1 MDQTDSFIEEVTEEV
16 RRDRLFALFRKYGW
30 IGVVAILALV
40 GGSAYVEWQ
49 KATARAEAERF
60 GDAML
65 AAVQAENPAE
75 AMAEVQ
81 AVGVQTGVAKLMSAA
96 VAVQDGKPDA
106 ALVDLEAIAA
116 DATLPASLRDLA
128 RLKALVIA
136 GDKMDPAARTA
147 ALDELSRPGAPYRL
161 LALEQVALD
170 KLASGDKDGAI
181 AQAREILAAD
191 GVTSGLKQRASEVIV
206 ALGGDLAAQ

>member
-40 GGSAYVEWQ
+40 GSSAFVEWQ
-49 KATARAEAERF
+49 KAKARGEAERF

-75 AMAEVQ
+75 AMAEVP
-81 AVGVQTGVAKLMSAA
+81 AVGPQAGVARLMQAA
-96 VAVQDGKPDA
+96 LAVQDGKLEA
-106 ALVDLEAIAA
+106 AQADLEAIAA
-116 DATLPASLRDLA
+116 DQTLPASLRDLA
-128 RLKALVIA
+128 RLKVLVIA

-147 ALDELSRPGAPYRL
+147 TLDELSRPGAPYRL
-161 LALEQVALD
+161 LALEQVALA
-170 KLASGDKDGAI
+170 KLAAGDAEAAI

-191 GVTSGLKQRASEVIV
+191 GVTTGLKQRASEMIV
-206 ALGGDLAAQ
+206 ALGGDPAAK